1 MTKIPVVFLLVAIF
15 ASVSGSYAQD
25 KPSYKFGKVGAEDFT
40 VRVPATD
47 SGAHVIMIGD
57 VGSSVITPNNRGG
70 FGYEFQRRLR
80 LKIIDQNGMDAA
92 KFEIPVY
99 SNASNSAKQEL
110 QALKA
115 YTYNL
120 EGGKVVQTK
129 LENNQVFTEK
139 ISNTL
144 QMKKFT
150 MPALKAGSIIE
161 VYYDITSDFIFNFRP
176 WEFQHDYPCLWSEY
190 NVEIPEYFDFVVLN
204 QGYLPY
210 HITSKS
216 QNTRSFTIRNNMT
229 AESTANN
236 SFTIDGLVENKRWV
250 MKDIPA
256 IREEKFTT
264 TVENHRAKI
273 EFQLNAIKYPQ
284 QPIQLVMESWPKV
297 TSDFMKDEDFGAAL
311 NQNNN
316 WLDDVTG
323 PLVAGEKD
331 PSTKALKIY
340 SYVRDN
346 FTCTSRSGLY
356 LSNSLKTTLKT
367 KSGNVADINL
377 LLMAMLKHEK
387 IECYPIILSTRSHG
401 ITNPVYPLLDRFNY
415 VAAVALV
422 DGGEYMLD
430 ATVPDLAFGRLA
442 TKCYNGHARV
452 LTDDAIPIM
461 LSPDSVVEKTITM
474 AILIPEKGR
483 LRGKITQTPGYF
495 ESLEKRGLIRE
506 KGQNAFFDAIK
517 TSYGSDYEITN
528 GSIDSLKQLN
538 NPIKV
543 SYDIE
548 LKENDE
554 DVIYMNPIL
563 VPAFKENPFESAT
576 RHYPVEIPYCLDE
589 TYILN
594 MQVPEGYQ
602 IDELPKSTRVNFNT
616 DEGSFDYIIS
626 ASEGNIQL
634 RTRVKLNK
642 ATFSAEDYD
651 SLREFFG
658 YVVKKQAEQIVLKKK
673 G

>member
-1 MTKIPVVFLLVAIF
+1 MSKFPLTLTLFILIAAF
-15 ASVSGSYAQD
+15 GSFAQD
-25 KPSYKFGKVGAEDFT
+25 KPSYKFGRVNAEDFN
-40 VRVPATD
+40 VKVPVTD
-47 SGAHVIMIGD
+47 SGAHAIMIGD

-80 LKIIDQNGMDAA
+80 MKIIDQQGMEAA

-99 SNASNSAKQEL
+99 SNASNTAKQEL
-110 QALKA
+110 QQLKA

-129 LENNQVFTEK
+129 LESNQVFTEK
-139 ISNTL
+139 ISNTV
-144 QMKKFT
+144 QMKKFS
-150 MPALKAGSIIE
+150 MPVLKAGSIIE
-161 VYYDITSDFIFNFRP
+161 VYYDITSDFIFSFRP

-210 HITSKS
+210 HIASKT
-216 QNTRSFTIRNNMT
+216 QNARSFNIRNNMT
-229 AESTANN
+229 AESTSSN
-236 SFTIDGLVENKRWV
+236 SFTIEGLVDNKRWV

-256 IREEKFTT
+256 IKEEKFTT

-273 EFQLNAIKYPQ
+273 EFQLNAIRYPH
-284 QPIQLVMESWPKV
+284 QPVQLVMESWPKV
-297 TSDFMKDEDFGAAL
+297 ASDFMKDEDFGSAL

-316 WLDDVTG
+316 WLDDVTE
-323 PLVAGEKD
+323 PLVSGEKD
-331 PSTKALKIY
+331 PAAKALKIY
-340 SYVRDN
+340 NYVRDN

-356 LSNSLKTTLKT
+356 LSTSLKNTLKT

-377 LLMAMLKHEK
+377 LLIAMLKHEK
-387 IECYPIILSTRSHG
+387 IESYPIILSTRSHG

-415 VAAVALV
+415 VAAVAV
-422 DGGEYMLD
+422 VGGGEYMLD
-430 ATVPDLAFGRLA
+430 ATVPDLAFGRLS

-452 LTDDAIPIM
+452 LADDAIPIM
-461 LSPDSVVEKTITM
+461 LSPDSVVERSLTM
-474 AILIPEKGR
+474 AILMPEKGH
-483 LRGKITQTPGYF
+483 LKGKVTQTPGYF
-495 ESLEKRGLIRE
+495 ESLEKRGQIRE
-506 KGQNAFFDAIK
+506 KGQAAFFESIK
-517 TSYGSDYEITN
+517 TGYGSDYEISNT
-528 GSIDSLKQLN
+528 SIDSLKQLN
-538 NPIKV
+538 NPIKI
-543 SYDIE
+543 SYDIATKDNE
-548 LKENDE
+548 E
-554 DVIYMNPIL
+554 DVIYMSPIL

-594 MQVPEGYQ
+594 MQIPEGYQ

-626 ASEGNIQL
+626 ASDGNVQL
-634 RTRVKLNK
+634 RSRIKLNK

-658 YVVKKQAEQIVLKKK
+658 MVIKKQAEQIVLKKK